1 MKFNGLPVKIKHFFS
16 TVVKKFRGIFNLPHA
31 GKYFILSIILTII
44 FIIITF
50 PFDKIISKQLHQ
62 YEGKGLRTISVQDIK
77 FTIFGE
83 SSIGRTFIVL
93 NNNDEVHLQ
102 NGVIALNKNPYRL
115 LYKKNILSDFELNGL
130 KYSSASFNS
139 NINLNGNADVILN
152 PASPLPLSG
161 IIKILVSSGA
171 VNFNELTFQGPL
183 GPMTL
188 KVETINI
195 GAINC
200 HLEFIND
207 AVNIKR
213 FDLTGDDLSG
223 SVTGSIRIAP
233 FLPSS
238 AINLTIN
245 IDPDSAV
252 LNNYRDLVI
261 PLVKNNS
268 LTLFLSGTL
277 RKPDVRLSPG
287 E

>member
-1 MKFNGLPVKIKHFFS
+1 MKFNGLPVKIKYFFS
-16 TVVKKFRGIFNLPHA
+16 NVLKTLRGIFSLPHA

-50 PFDKIISKQLHQ
+50 PLDKIISKQLHQ

-77 FTIFGE
+77 FSIFGE
-83 SSIGRTFIVL
+83 SGVGRTFIVL

-102 NGVIALNKNPYRL
+102 NGVIALNRNPYRL

-130 KYSSASFNS
+130 KYSSARFKS

-152 PASPLPLSG
+152 PASHLPLSG

-188 KVETINI
+188 KVDTINI

-207 AVNIKR
+207 SINIQR

-223 SVTGSIRIAP
+223 SVTGNIRIAP
-233 FLPSS
+233 FFPSS
-238 AINLTIN
+238 TINLTIN
-245 IDPDSAV
+245 INPDSAA
-252 LNNYRDLVI
+252 LNNYRDMVL
-261 PLVKNNS
+261 PLVRNDS
-268 LTLFLSGTL
+268 VTLFLRGTL
-277 RKPDVRLSPG
+277 GKPDVRLSPA